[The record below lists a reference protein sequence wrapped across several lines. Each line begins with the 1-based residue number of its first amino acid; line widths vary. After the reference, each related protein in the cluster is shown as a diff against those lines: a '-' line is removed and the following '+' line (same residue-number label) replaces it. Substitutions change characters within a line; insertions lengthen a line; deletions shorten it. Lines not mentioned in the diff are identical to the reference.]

1 MKTTISTVIVFL
13 HILLFVVAGCGNKT
27 NKTKALVADID
38 SVKMILVQLED
49 STSKTWEVMIGED
62 DQKIAYLKRLIDEVS
77 YTRIY
82 DQSAYD
88 SLSTAIESLKTMR
101 YDQRSMS
108 DSKKIDLYD
117 SATAGVVNKV
127 IIFAQGH
134 PNFEDYPIM
143 EELINGI
150 LAADS
155 RVIYRRVD
163 YDNIAMEYNQFID
176 SYGGMIRESGN
187 AVSAKPLFQLSE

>member
-49 STSKTWEVMIGED
+49 STSKTWEAMIGED

-108 DSKKIDLYD
+108 DSKKD
-117 SATAGVVNKV
+117 
-127 IIFAQGH
+127 
-134 PNFEDYPIM
+134 
-143 EELINGI
+143 
-150 LAADS
+150 
-155 RVIYRRVD
+155 
-163 YDNIAMEYNQFID
+163 
-176 SYGGMIRESGN
+176 
-187 AVSAKPLFQLSE
+187 